1 MNAFIL
7 GAGASLHAG
16 YPLCNELAHSLKQW
30 TIRDSEAKQHFQ
42 GLVEQLEEKADVSNL
57 EKLLTDIVE
66 GRVDF
71 LGWGNYRGRL
81 EYAIRHYFRYIRRT
95 HSASGYE
102 SFAQRVQPGD
112 VVITFNYDVAV
123 EKELKIADKFHIGNG
138 YGFTIGQD
146 LTPASKVKVFK
157 LHGSANWIG
166 SIFEGAPS
174 GSVFAIGSHRS
185 LGLRPVIPTDE
196 LEFLGYEGVK
206 DPRFRIGG
214 GFITPMILPTLSKDF
229 YFKTSLGIEWEEFW
243 DSLWNQAKEALK
255 QAIHVFLLGYSMP
268 IADERARELILLN
281 VKKDARIT
289 ICCFRDSV
297 HISKQFKNAKF
308 QNIETLEDVRFEQW
322 AASTCNDGSEHLD
335 SKRSYLK
342 NVSAG

>member
-1 MNAFIL
+1 MNVFIL

-30 TIRDSEAKQHFQ
+30 TIQDHEAKQHFQ
-42 GLVEQLEEKADVSNL
+42 GLVEQLEEKGDISNL

-66 GRVDF
+66 GKVDF

-95 HSASGYE
+95 RSASGYE
-102 SFAQRVQPGD
+102 SFARRVEPGD

-123 EKELKIADKFHIGNG
+123 EKELKLAGKFHVGDG
-138 YGFTIGQD
+138 YGFDISQD
-146 LTPASKVKVFK
+146 FTPASKVKVLK

-166 SIFEGAPS
+166 SIFGGAPS

-196 LEFLGYEGVK
+196 LEFLGYEGIK
-206 DPRFRIGG
+206 DPRFSIGG
-214 GFITPMILPTLSKDF
+214 GFITPMILPTLSKEF

-243 DSLWNQAKEALK
+243 DSLWSQAKEALK
-255 QAIHVFLLGYSMP
+255 QAAHIFLLGYSMP
-268 IADERARELILLN
+268 LADEQARKLILLN
-281 VKKDARIT
+281 TKKGAQIT
-289 ICCFRDSV
+289 ICCFRDSASL
-297 HISKQFKNAKF
+297 SKQFKNAGF
-308 QNIETLEDVRFEQW
+308 QNIETLEDIKFEQW
-322 AASTCNDGSEHLD
+322 SAAESNDGSQD
-335 SKRSYLK
+335 SASRRSNLV
-342 NVSAG
+342 NVPTG